1 MFRTTLVGVTC
12 VAMLWAASTEA
23 ETIPVKWK
31 KSGTLINQVQMG
43 NPDGSPADP
52 AVLIFGK
59 AVGAPG
65 PADIQV
71 VSRLGTPE
79 WSLDCFDGAG
89 GLKFPMVTNDFA
101 ATLVDMSMITA
112 TLADGYVCMD
122 KISGTTHAEFD
133 LVVTGG
139 TGRFKGASGDLLV
152 VVDTIPVGN
161 HMSVE
166 TGTIMGS
173 IEK

>member
-1 MFRTTLVGVTC
+1 MLKIALVSLTC
-12 VAMLWAASTEA
+12 VAMLWTASAEA

-43 NPDGSPADP
+43 NPDGSPANP

-59 AVGAPG
+59 AIGAPG

-79 WSLDCFDGAG
+79 WSPDCFDGVG

-101 ATLVDMSMITA
+101 ATLADMSMITA
-112 TLADGYVCMD
+112 TLKDGYVCMD
-122 KISGTTHAEFD
+122 KTSRNTHAEFD
-133 LVVTGG
+133 LAVTGG
-139 TGRFKGASGDLLV
+139 TERFNGASGELSV
-152 VVDTIPVGN
+152 VVDTIPAGN

-166 TGTIMGS
+166 TGTITGS
-173 IEK
+173 IEN

>member
-1 MFRTTLVGVTC
+1 MFKTALVGMTC
-12 VAMLWAASTEA
+12 VAILWAASAEA

-31 KSGTLINQVQMG
+31 KSGTLINQLQMG
-43 NPDGSPADP
+43 NPDGSPANP

-59 AVGAPG
+59 ATGDPG

-89 GLKFPMVTNDFA
+89 GLRFPMVTNDFA
-101 ATLVDMSMITA
+101 ATLADMSMITA
-112 TLADGYVCMD
+112 TLADGFVCLD
-122 KISGTTHAEFD
+122 KTSGNTHAEFG
-133 LVVTGG
+133 LTVTGG
-139 TGRFKGASGDLLV
+139 TERFSGASGELSV
-152 VVDTIPVGN
+152 VVDTFPAGN

-166 TGTIMGS
+166 TGTIMGFV
-173 IEK
+173 EY

>member
-1 MFRTTLVGVTC
+1 MFKAALVGMTC
-12 VAMLWAASTEA
+12 VAMLWTASAKA
-23 ETIPVKWK
+23 ETIRVEWK
-31 KSGTLINQVQMG
+31 KSGTLINQLQMG
-43 NPDGSPADP
+43 NPDGSPANP

-59 AVGAPG
+59 AIGAPG

-89 GLKFPMVTNDFA
+89 GLRFPMVTNDFA
-101 ATLVDMSMITA
+101 ATLADMSMITA

-122 KISGTTHAEFD
+122 KTSGNTHAEFE
-133 LVVTGG
+133 LTVTGG
-139 TGRFKGASGDLLV
+139 TGRFNGASGDLSV
-152 VVDTIPVGN
+152 VVDTFPAGD

-166 TGTIMGS
+166 TGTIIGF
-173 IEK
+173 IEN

>member
-1 MFRTTLVGVTC
+1 MFKIALIGMTC
-12 VAMLWAASTEA
+12 VAMLWSASAQA
-23 ETIPVKWK
+23 ETIAVQWK

-43 NPDGSPADP
+43 NPDGSPANA

-59 AVGAPG
+59 AIGAPG

-79 WSLDCFDGAG
+79 WSLACFDGVG
-89 GLKFPMVTNDFA
+89 GLRFPMVTNDFA
-101 ATLVDMSMITA
+101 ATLADMSMITA
-112 TLADGYVCMD
+112 TLTDGFVCMD
-122 KISGTTHAEFD
+122 KTSGKTHAEFE
-133 LVVTGG
+133 LAVTGG
-139 TGRFKGASGDLLV
+139 TGRFNGASGDLSV
-152 VVDTIPVGN
+152 VVDTIAAGS

-166 TGTIMGS
+166 TGTILGS